1 MKVQSPGSGF
11 GQKPDTRKGHLS
23 LFTNFSWFRM
33 EAALRGGDSEGGEE
47 EEDWGEEA
55 DIDEGT
61 FGLRKTGYPARP
73 NILK

>member
-1 MKVQSPGSGF
+1 
-11 GQKPDTRKGHLS
+11 
-23 LFTNFSWFRM
+23 M

-61 FGLRKTGYPARP
+61 FGLRKTGYPAKP
-73 NILK
+73 NILKWSGSFFKQ